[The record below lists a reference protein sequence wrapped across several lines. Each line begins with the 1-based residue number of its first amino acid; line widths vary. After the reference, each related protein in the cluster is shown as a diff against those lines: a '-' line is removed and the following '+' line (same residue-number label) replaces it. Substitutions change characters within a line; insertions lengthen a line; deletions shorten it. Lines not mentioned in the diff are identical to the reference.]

1 MFRDLYLRRCS
12 WEACPRNASVYAAG
26 LDNRRLL
33 GIANLCPEHA
43 SVQAERSSH
52 VLPKVCPVAVGYV
65 CADLSFIGCSEQG
78 SIFLLVSNSQSV
90 LAIPSGPCEGLT
102 AISRF
107 ELPVDRLSRES
118 PGALLAVVNDYG
130 GKSECVSIT
139 KGIPPP
145 EGVSLQAAYK
155 FARDGTERLLNV
167 KATDGLSIAL
177 FASIPIFI
185 HEEVL
190 ESFYSEAFPPMP
202 WDPGAM
208 HSPSTLPSAARIS
221 FAT

>member
-1 MFRDLYLRRCS
+1 MFRDLYAKRCT
-12 WEACPRNASVYAAG
+12 WEACPNNATVYAAG

-43 SVQAERSSH
+43 SVQARQSSQ
-52 VLPKVCPVAVGYV
+52 VLPKECPVAAGYV

-78 SIFLLVSNSQSV
+78 SIFLLVTTSESV

-107 ELPVDRLSRES
+107 GLPVDRLSRES
-118 PGALLAVVNDYG
+118 PSTLLALVNEYG

-139 KGIPPP
+139 KCNPPI
-145 EGVSLQAAYK
+145 EGVSIQARYK
-155 FARDGTERLLNV
+155 LTRDGNGHLLDV
-167 KATDGLSIAL
+167 KTTDGLSLAL

-185 HEEVL
+185 REEVL
-190 ESFYSEAFPPMP
+190 ESFHNEAFPPMP
-202 WDPGAM
+202 WDPGAT
-208 HSPSTLPSAARIS
+208 HSPSTLPSATKIPLS
-221 FAT
+221 I